1 VTWSMTRV
9 KVLFFA
15 TLRERAGMKALD
27 LEIPDGMD
35 VKGLKRRLSIELPN
49 LGQAMESVLI
59 SVNHEYAFEEEVIP
73 SNSEVALFPP
83 VSGG

>member
-1 VTWSMTRV
+1 MNKV
-9 KVLFFA
+9 KVLLFA
-15 TLRERAGMKALD
+15 TLRERAGTKSLD

-35 VKGLKRRLSIELPN
+35 VRGLKARLSAQMPS
-49 LGQAMESVLI
+49 LGPAMSSVLI
-59 SVNHEYAFEEEVIP
+59 SINHEYAFEEDVIP